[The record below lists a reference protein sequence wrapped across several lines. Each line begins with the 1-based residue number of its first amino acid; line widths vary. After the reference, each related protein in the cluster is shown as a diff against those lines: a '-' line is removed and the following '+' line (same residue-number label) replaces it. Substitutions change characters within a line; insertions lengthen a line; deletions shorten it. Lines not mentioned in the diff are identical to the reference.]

1 MTSYFIQ
8 NNLHLF
14 FCVLTI
20 LTELCSSAAFQG
32 QSRAV
37 IVTPAPLKREGILT
51 PATSQS
57 NVAIAPAGIVRV
69 RRRKKQLRICFLGLL
84 FASSESHNVFRQVMS
99 PLLMCYPTYAFVH
112 SELCLLI
119 FNVATS
125 WAWKH
130 FIVLTGSV
138 SHNSKVPRRP
148 VFTVLRMGMVCALT
162 VQKLE
167 GAHLSTA
174 ILENV
179 PWVCEWVSP
188 ACCVQEDGDGF

>member
-1 MTSYFIQ
+1 
-8 NNLHLF
+8 
-14 FCVLTI
+14 
-20 LTELCSSAAFQG
+20 
-32 QSRAV
+32 
-37 IVTPAPLKREGILT
+37 
-51 PATSQS
+51 
-57 NVAIAPAGIVRV
+57 
-69 RRRKKQLRICFLGLL
+69 
-84 FASSESHNVFRQVMS
+84 
-99 PLLMCYPTYAFVH
+99 MCYPTYAFVH

-179 PWVCEWVSP
+179 PWVVSGFP
-188 ACCVQEDGDGF
+188 QHVVCRKMEMDFSILCC